1 MRTETVND
9 EVFFEKLRRCFAGEH
24 VVIDHDGTHYPARV
38 QYVTGTGVKVIP
50 ESMLDDS
57 HGEPGDLDGVME
69 SFAYVVELEKDGV
82 RYQRER

>member
-9 EVFFEKLRRCFAGEH
+9 AVFFEKLRRSLGGEH
-24 VVIDHDGTHYPARV
+24 IVIDHDGTHYPARI

-50 ESMLDDS
+50 ESMLDGS
-57 HGEPGDLDGVME
+57 QGEPGDLNGVME

-82 RYQRER
+82 LYRRER